1 MIEGPNGSGKT
12 TVAHALARRL
22 RNQQTSIVVETREPS
37 ATSLGQAI
45 RDLENSM
52 PPIALA
58 LACAADRF
66 DHLTREVEPALLR
79 EATVICDRF
88 LPSSLVLQRLDGLQL
103 EEIWRLNSGVRA
115 PDVTVFLTGS
125 PETLRQR
132 IAMRP
137 RRSRFEE
144 STTAEIELGFYE
156 DARAFLEARGWPNLL
171 VATDGQTADEVAA
184 EVERRLRN

>member
-1 MIEGPNGSGKT
+1 
-12 TVAHALARRL
+12 
-22 RNQQTSIVVETREPS
+22 
-37 ATSLGQAI
+37 
-45 RDLENSM
+45 M

-66 DHLTREVEPALLR
+66 DHLNREVEPALER
-79 EATVICDRF
+79 GAIVICDRF

-137 RRSRFEE
+137 RKSRFEE
-144 STTAEIELGFYE
+144 LITAEVELAFYE
-156 DARAFLEARGWPNLL
+156 DARAFLEARDWPSLL
-171 VATDGQTADEVAA
+171 IATDRRDADDVAA
-184 EVERRLRN
+184 EVQGLLRN